1 MDRTI
6 AVRVKPMHL
15 VCRSGWALLL
25 AVACAY
31 FAYRIVTE
39 IRLGDYEVQTSWWK
53 ALTWGVWA
61 VLAAGLF
68 SEVRCWRERLL
79 FGVLFVKLLL
89 GFVFS
94 LWASAPFVVVQEYR
108 WVSLALWCIA
118 ALLSLIALV
127 IGTNKAQGAKGFKG
141 DSD

>member
-1 MDRTI
+1 MDRTL
-6 AVRVKPMHL
+6 AVRVKPAHL

-25 AVACAY
+25 TIVCAY
-31 FAYRIVTE
+31 FAYRVLTE
-39 IRLGDYEVQTSWWK
+39 IRLGDYEVQSNWWK

-89 GFVFS
+89 GCVFS
-94 LWASAPFVVVQEYR
+94 LWASASFVVVREAH
-108 WVSLALWCIA
+108 WVSLGLWCLA

-127 IGTNKAQGAKGFKG
+127 SRRSE
-141 DSD
+141 SDTSAANS